1 MLLVLFI
8 RHFSNYCDSLHTL
21 VQGNRQNDNDLLGG
35 LVTNRWIYCYL
46 DFFSIYR
53 TLSLNCLFRNLV
65 VIYIRYDIQEL
76 ISSYSYIHVVL
87 TWNIKYNTMFLLY
100 FMVIYKNCLSM
111 NNIYSLHSSLTLR
124 NEYIIVT
131 KMHSWVVIVYIRV
144 FITFIV
150 ARAVDSL

>member
-53 TLSLNCLFRNLV
+53 TLSLNFLFRNLV
-65 VIYIRYDIQEL
+65 EIFIRYDIQEL

-87 TWNIKYNTMFLLY
+87 IWNIKYIIMFLLY

-111 NNIYSLHSSLTLR
+111 NNKYSLHSSLTLR

-131 KMHSWVVIVYIRV
+131 KMYSWVVIVYIRV